1 MLINK
6 EDFIYL
12 FVKNNCNTAW
22 CSHNEKLQAEKRKE
36 GLLGLYIKR

>member
-1 MLINK
+1 MLFNK

-12 FVKNNCNTAW
+12 FVKNNYNTAW